1 MSVFPGDLLVA
12 RHIKQQTSQCL
23 KGTAASNKFKLVLIC
38 KYEFAATKLV
48 QSSACSIDA
57 NMYVNREV
65 LSLKLVPATM
75 FSEFRP

>member
-23 KGTAASNKFKLVLIC
+23 KGIAASNKFKLVLIC

-57 NMYVNREV
+57 DMYVNREV